1 MIHTGFEWNEGLLT
15 QQKICGLRKNLN
27 KIMVTEVL
35 MGNGIHE
42 DQGVK
47 NTEDK
52 GATI

>member
-35 MGNGIHE
+35 MGNGVHE
-42 DQGVK
+42 KQGVG
-47 NTEDK
+47 TQDK
-52 GATI
+52 EGTT